1 MAAGEIASACGAER
15 LIFLT
20 DVAGILD
27 DQGNLLSRDQGGRSR
42 GAPGQEHQAAACTVK
57 AQAVLQ
63 ALAGGV
69 RAVHIVDGRAPHS
82 VVAELFTD
90 HGVGTLV
97 T

>member
-1 MAAGEIASACGAER
+1 M
-15 LIFLT
+15 
-20 DVAGILD
+20 
-27 DQGNLLSRDQGGRSR
+27 
-42 GAPGQEHQAAACTVK
+42 HVK
-57 AQAVLQ
+57 AQAVLD

-97 T
+97 TCSRCPPRKRAAMPSARS